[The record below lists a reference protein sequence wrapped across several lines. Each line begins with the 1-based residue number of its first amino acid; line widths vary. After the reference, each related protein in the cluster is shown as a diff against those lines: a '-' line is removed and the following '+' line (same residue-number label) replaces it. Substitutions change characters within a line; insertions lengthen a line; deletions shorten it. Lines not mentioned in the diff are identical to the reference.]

1 MQRPLLQLR
10 PHIQV
15 VQHLYRVHGSFS
27 DRPKASGSQPVV
39 FGGRGLRAEPP
50 RRLRVRTQPHVHR
63 VVVHPLLVLLRE
75 ARVGGAPPKGA
86 FSSPAPG
93 EAV

>member
-15 VQHLYRVHGSFS
+15 VQHLYRVHGSLP

-39 FGGRGLRAEPP
+39 LGGQRLLAQPR
-50 RRLRVRTQPHVHR
+50 RRLRVHALEPHIHR
-63 VVVHPLLVLLRE
+63 IVVHPLLVLL
-75 ARVGGAPPKGA
+75 G
-86 FSSPAPG
+86 
-93 EAV
+93 